1 MNQLTNRLK
10 AIALEIN
17 QGETMADIGTDHGF
31 LPLFLWQSGKCPKV
45 IMTDV
50 SQGSLQKAIDNC
62 EKEQPGKLF
71 DCRLGDG
78 LQVVGRGEVDTVV
91 IAGMGGILISE
102 IMGEDLE
109 KTKTFPKFI
118 LQPRSAIG
126 ELRHWLF
133 HHGFSIEDESLVRE
147 GKFICE
153 ILTVLPKPERVVD
166 FSLAGEKRSSICWEV
181 PEHFRQWDDDLTQDY
196 LERKLRREELILT
209 AMKNSEKTDKSQ
221 TRRNIQYLKG
231 LLGRE

>member
-133 HHGFSIEDESLVRE
+133 HHGFSIEDESLVRKVSSSVKFSPSFQSRKE
-147 GKFICE
+147 LWIFPLQERKEVPFAGKFPSTFGSGMTT
-153 ILTVLPKPERVVD
+153 LHRTT
-166 FSLAGEKRSSICWEV
+166 W
-181 PEHFRQWDDDLTQDY
+181 
-196 LERKLRREELILT
+196 RESF
-209 AMKNSEKTDKSQ
+209 AV
-221 TRRNIQYLKG
+221 RN
-231 LLGRE
+231 